1 MRNRNTNIVLRGTA
15 IFLLIVATILTIS
28 SLVAYSRQRNSY
40 PPGMTIAGVPVGGLD
55 PQAASQRILQVYS
68 TPVEIQYG
76 GGTIQVEPQ
85 ILGFQMD
92 VDSMLAAADLARTG
106 GVFWAGWWDYLW
118 NRDPSAQAVPLR
130 ATIAEDRLRAYLQT
144 EVAPRYDSPSTPAQP
159 IPGTTTFRPGQP
171 GQTLD
176 VERAIPMIE
185 DALRSPSSRIV
196 TLVSTQNATAG
207 RPTLQNLEILM
218 KQQVTGSGFGG
229 AIGVYML
236 DLQNGQEI
244 HFALNQ
250 GQELPVSPTDVAF
263 TAPSTIKIPIL
274 VAYFIAHG
282 TGPVDDSVNTK
293 ILNMIHKS
301 DNVASDDVMA
311 ELDPTTG
318 PLIVTQ
324 DMQKLGLQNTFLAGF
339 FAPGSPLLQK
349 FSTPANQRTDVFNDP
364 DVYNQTTPADM
375 GMLLEDIYQ
384 CSETGGGALVAA
396 FPGRINQDVCK
407 KIISYLVAD
416 KIGVLLEAGVPEG
429 TQVAHKHGWVPDTDG
444 VVRNFS
450 DAGIVY
456 TPGGNFVLVIYTH
469 HPVQIVFDDA
479 NHLFANLTQ
488 AVYNYYNTAP
498 ASP

>member
-28 SLVAYSRQRNSY
+28 SLVAYSRQRNNY
-40 PPGMTIAGVPVGGLD
+40 PPGMTVAGVPVGGLD
-55 PQAASQRILQVYS
+55 PQAASQRLLQVYS

-106 GVFWAGWWDYLW
+106 GLFWSGWWDYLW
-118 NRDPSAQAVPLR
+118 NRDPTALAVPLR

-144 EVAPRYDSPSTPAQP
+144 EIAPRYDQPSTPAQP
-159 IPGTTTFRPGQP
+159 IPGTTNFTPGER

-176 VERAIPMIE
+176 IDQAVPMIE
-185 DALRSPSSRIV
+185 DALRSPASRVV
-196 TLVSTQNATAG
+196 TLVSTQNAAAS
-207 RPTLQNLEILM
+207 RPSLQDLEILM
-218 KQQVTGSGFGG
+218 KQQVATSGFDGT
-229 AIGVYML
+229 IGVFMM
-236 DLQNGQEI
+236 DLQNGQQI

-250 GQELPVSPTDVAF
+250 GKELSVDPTDVSF
-263 TAPSTIKIPIL
+263 TASSTIKIPIL
-274 VAYFIAHG
+274 VAYFVAHG
-282 TGPVDDSVNTK
+282 TGPVDPSVNTK

-311 ELDPTTG
+311 ELDSSTG

-339 FAPGSPLLQK
+339 FAPGSPLLQR
-349 FSTPANQRTDVFNDP
+349 FNTPANQRGDINNDP
-364 DVYNQTTPADM
+364 DVYNQTTPSDM

-384 CSETGGGALVAA
+384 CAQNGGGGLVAA
-396 FPGRINQDVCK
+396 FPGKINQDVCK
-407 KIISYLVAD
+407 EIIGYLVAD
-416 KIGVLLEAGVPEG
+416 KIGVLIEAGVPEG

-456 TPGGNFVLVIYTH
+456 TPGGNFALVIYTH
-469 HPVQIVFDDA
+469 HPVQIVFDLA
-479 NHLFANLTQ
+479 NHLFANITQ
-488 AVYNYYNTAP
+488 AVYNYYNT
-498 ASP
+498 SP